1 MAAELDF
8 PQTPKGTLAELW
20 SAVIGLLPQLAR
32 RPVVRRDYA
41 IATAETAIAHGL
53 PFAPQV
59 AIPVAQANVAVWE
72 SRRPDAKYAYL
83 IAASAT
89 TANVVIIP

>member
-1 MAAELDF
+1 MAELDF
-8 PQTPKGTLAELW
+8 PQTPRGTLPELW
-20 SAVIGLLPQLAR
+20 SAVIGLLPQLGR
-32 RPVVRRDYA
+32 RPVVRRDIA
-41 IATAETAIAHGL
+41 IATTETAIAHGL

-59 AIPVAQANVAVWE
+59 ACPVGQANVAVWE
-72 SRRPDAKYAYL
+72 SRRPDAKFVFL